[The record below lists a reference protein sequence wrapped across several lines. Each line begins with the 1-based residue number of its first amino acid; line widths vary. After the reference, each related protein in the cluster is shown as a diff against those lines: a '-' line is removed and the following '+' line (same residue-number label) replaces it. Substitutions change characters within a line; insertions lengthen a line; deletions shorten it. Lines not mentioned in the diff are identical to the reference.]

1 MLGAVKRNRLILVA
15 AAVGAAA
22 LLAVVLILVAGKSS
36 TATTTTTTTTAATTT
51 ASAASVFAGI
61 PQHGNTLGK
70 ANAPV
75 TLIVYEDPQCPF
87 CRAWNVQ
94 TLPTVINQ
102 FVRTGKIKLV
112 YRGVV
117 IIGPDSVRGLR
128 AIDAAAK
135 QNKLWNLVDALY
147 ARQGAENSGWITNSV
162 ILAAAKDAG
171 ANGQAIVAGMG
182 ASTVD
187 ATLNTWQKQ
196 ATADQLQGTP
206 TFIIQRPPALP
217 QPLAVS
223 ALDPATFDAALSAAI
238 Q

>member
-1 MLGAVKRNRLILVA
+1 VNRNRLILVA

-22 LLAVVLILVAGKSS
+22 VVAVVLILVAGKSS
-36 TATTTTTTTTAATTT
+36 TATPTTTATTTAAL
-51 ASAASVFAGI
+51 ASGSLAGI

-70 ANAPV
+70 ASAPV

-87 CRAWNVQ
+87 CRSWNVS
-94 TLPTVINQ
+94 TLASVISG
-102 FVRTGKIKLV
+102 FVRPGKIKIE

-128 AIDAAAK
+128 AIYAAGK
-135 QNKLWNLVDALY
+135 QNKLWNLVEALY
-147 ARQGAENSGWITNSV
+147 ARQGAENSGWITNAV
-162 ILAAAKDAG
+162 ILAAARDAG
-171 ANGQAIVAGMG
+171 ANGQKILADM
-182 ASTVD
+182 ASVT
-187 ATLNTWQKQ
+187 AELTTAQKQ

-206 TFIIQRPPALP
+206 TFIVQRPPALA

-223 ALDPATFDAALSAAI
+223 GLDPATFDAALSAAI

>member
-1 MLGAVKRNRLILVA
+1 VNRNRLILVA

-36 TATTTTTTTTAATTT
+36 STTTTTNATGTTTTAAT
-51 ASAASVFAGI
+51 AASLFAGI
-61 PQHGNTLGK
+61 PQQGNMLGK
-70 ANAPV
+70 ASAPG

-87 CRAWNVQ
+87 CRQWNVQ
-94 TLPTVINQ
+94 TLSTVVNQ
-102 FVRTGKIKLV
+102 FVRTGKLKLE

-147 ARQGAENSGWITNSV
+147 ARQGAENSGWITNGV

-171 ANGQAIVAGMG
+171 ANGQAILAGMG
-182 ASTVD
+182 ASSVN

-196 ATADQLQGTP
+196 AMADQLKGTP
-206 TFIIQRPPALP
+206 TFVIARPPAVSHQLP
-217 QPLAVS
+217 VQG
-223 ALDPATFDAALSAAI
+223 LDAATFVAALTAAL

>member
-1 MLGAVKRNRLILVA
+1 MLVGVNRNRLILVA

-22 LLAVVLILVAGKSS
+22 LLAVVLIFAAGKSS
-36 TATTTTTTTTAATTT
+36 SSAQTTTGTTTTTAV
-51 ASAASVFAGI
+51 ASSSLAGV
-61 PQHGNTLGK
+61 PQHSNTLGK
-70 ANAPV
+70 ASAPV

-87 CRAWNVQ
+87 CRSWNVS
-94 TLPTVINQ
+94 TLPSVISQ
-102 FVRTGKIKLV
+102 FVRTGKIKIE

-128 AIDAAAK
+128 ATYAAGK
-135 QNKLWNLVDALY
+135 QNKLWNFADALY
-147 ARQGAENSGWITNSV
+147 AHQGTENSGWITDEV
-162 ILAAAKDAG
+162 ILAAARDAG
-171 ANGQAIVAGMG
+171 ANGKKILADMG
-182 ASTVD
+182 SSSVTAE
-187 ATLNTWQKQ
+187 LNTAQAE

-217 QPLAVS
+217 QPLTVS